1 MVRMSAYAT
10 PCKFRGAETE
20 NCQGSARGT
29 DSRHLDNRP
38 RRVRPLCPARKD
50 LGFDIEAERD
60 GHPLLVEIKSQ
71 TPQTSARLNDM
82 TSQLRTAADRY
93 VNAVGRGMRPDL
105 LAVIPGVL
113 ARSKRATSLP
123 GDVEIWDGR
132 DLQRRAREHGV
143 RVPSFV
149 AAPDGEEN
157 AEDRE
162 LAEELPR
169 RLAQI
174 TLGDAT
180 LPPTR
185 NGAKTSSTSC
195 FARHSTHR

>member
-1 MVRMSAYAT
+1 
-10 PCKFRGAETE
+10 
-20 NCQGSARGT
+20 
-29 DSRHLDNRP
+29 
-38 RRVRPLCPARKD
+38 
-50 LGFDIEAERD
+50 
-60 GHPLLVEIKSQ
+60 
-71 TPQTSARLNDM
+71 
-82 TSQLRTAADRY
+82 
-93 VNAVGRGMRPDL
+93 MRPDL